1 MYVRVQ
7 KYSQGEEMRLLFG
20 SLFSV
25 ERERV
30 MDESMESKAL
40 SPLLR
45 VLLLTVGVVAVSFS
59 AIFIK
64 WSDAPAGVL
73 GMNRL
78 LITMVLMLP
87 WVWKRRSDWTTL
99 SRKEWGWLIL
109 SGVFLGLHF
118 WGWISS
124 FRYTSVASSM
134 VLLNTAPLFTALGAF
149 LVFRQR
155 FGHVALSGMGLA
167 LVGSVM
173 VAGADLQVG
182 KTAWIGDLLSAFGAL
197 SVAIHM
203 LIGEQLRNKLSS
215 TIYSFTV
222 FGVASLLL
230 MAINLADGVPLFDW
244 PYREW
249 GIFLLLSLVP
259 TVFGHVLF
267 NWLLKFVGAVTI
279 ETAILGEPVGAI
291 LLAFWLL
298 GEPATTVQILGC
310 ALTIGGIAWYLRG
323 QPDRVSQDAQGVR
336 FRSTTPG

>member
-1 MYVRVQ
+1 
-7 KYSQGEEMRLLFG
+7 
-20 SLFSV
+20 
-25 ERERV
+25 

-40 SPLLR
+40 PAPIR
-45 VLLLTVGVVAVSFS
+45 VLLLAVGVVAVSFS

-87 WVWKRRSDWTTL
+87 WVWKRRGEWTTL
-99 SRKEWGWLIL
+99 SRQEWGWLIL

-124 FRYTSVASSM
+124 FHYTSVASSM
-134 VLLNTAPLFTALGAF
+134 VLLNTAPLFTAMGAF
-149 LVFRQR
+149 LAFRQR
-155 FGHVALSGMGLA
+155 FGRVALSGMGLA
-167 LVGSVM
+167 LAGSVM

-182 KTAWIGDLLSAFGAL
+182 RTAWIGDLLSAFGAL

-215 TIYSFTV
+215 TVYSFSV

-230 MAINLADGVPLFDW
+230 MAMNLADGVPLFDW
-244 PYREW
+244 PSREW
-249 GIFLLLSLVP
+249 GIFLLLSLAP

-279 ETAILGEPVGAI
+279 QTAILGEPVGAI
-291 LLAFWLL
+291 LLALWLL
-298 GEPATTVQILGC
+298 GEPVTTVQILGC
-310 ALTIGGIAWYLRG
+310 ALTIGGIAWYLRE
-323 QPDRVSQDAQGVR
+323 QADRAASGGKRLTDQ
-336 FRSTTPG
+336 RSV